1 MPDRFAHRLVGANDG
16 LVGANDGLAAANNGL
31 VGANDR
37 PASRRQ
43 SVVHC
48 NAIVTN
54 TFSNIL
60 PSAAKNMAPADKKE
74 APAKSAN
81 RLSTAPA
88 LLRLAYKKSAKG
100 KLLYPLRN
108 ALSESSALLEHISER
123 DVEDV
128 VFIGTVKFLQ
138 APVAAERDAVMACK
152 LGAEIKA

>member
-1 MPDRFAHRLVGANDG
+1 
-16 LVGANDGLAAANNGL
+16 
-31 VGANDR
+31 
-37 PASRRQ
+37 
-43 SVVHC
+43 
-48 NAIVTN
+48 
-54 TFSNIL
+54 
-60 PSAAKNMAPADKKE
+60 MAPADKKE